1 MRRAKTLTAASY
13 YLLAISYSLSLLLS
27 LSADWL
33 ATPFSA
39 VYTPPVGTATLTA
52 TGAVTHAAA
61 ALTGQRLY
69 LTATAG
75 AILPAPTATA
85 QTVALAAT
93 GAVTRVFHPVTGAC
107 VYATATVTDILP
119 ATSPAAQT
127 SVYTCLTNHPTLTR
141 TNCNAALMLVRSLTA
156 TVLPPTRQN
165 AVTVGY
171 HTLADTNRVT
181 ILGALTNGQTLTVSA
196 TLTNHV
202 ITLTRGPGVTN
213 LPAVTATW
221 YVADPTNNLLS
232 LASAPAASPGTL
244 TALGTPGNGTTA
256 LTSGWLPTNTILVL
270 TRPAAVT
277 NLPTLSIVRHVQPAT
292 TNTATLAIVSADD
305 SATNTLAALTD
316 GQTASL
322 SAEWAETTDTL
333 MLTLS
338 AGVTNLPSVT
348 LGHYPS
354 PVTTNLAVL
363 SAADAWKLHGLS
375 ALADPQPAAET
386 NGLALTATYA
396 AAPSAYALAT
406 LTNAASYAPS
416 APLWLFSADVLAVT
430 ATRVTNAVPLRGIL
444 ERQLPR
450 Y

>member
-1 MRRAKTLTAASY
+1 MRRALTATNY
-13 YLLAISYSLSLLLS
+13 YLLAISYSLLLSLS

-33 ATPFSA
+33 ATPLSA
-39 VYTPPVGTATLTA
+39 TYTPPVGAAALTA
-52 TGAVTHAAA
+52 TGTHTHAAA

-69 LTATAG
+69 ISAA
-75 AILPAPTATA
+75 AAAVLPAPDAVA

-93 GAVTRVFHPVTGAC
+93 GTVTRVFHPVTGAC
-107 VYATATVTDILP
+107 VYATATVTGILP

-141 TNCNAALMLVRSLTA
+141 TNCNNAVMLVRSLTA
-156 TVLPPTRQN
+156 SVLPADRRN

-181 ILGALTNGQTLTVSA
+181 TLGALTNGQTLTVSA

-202 ITLTRGPGVTN
+202 ITLVRSPGVTN

-221 YVADPTNNLLS
+221 YTADPTNNLLS
-232 LASAPAASPGTL
+232 LATASAASPGTL
-244 TALGTPGNGTTA
+244 TSIGTPGNGTTA
-256 LTSGWLPTNTILVL
+256 LLSGWMPTNTLLVL

-277 NLPTLSIVRHVQPAT
+277 NLPTLSIVRHVQPAS
-292 TNTATLAIVSADD
+292 TNTVTLALVNSDASATNNLATLAS
-305 SATNTLAALTD
+305 
-316 GQTASL
+316 GQTAAL

-333 MLTLS
+333 LLTRS
-338 AGVTNLPSVT
+338 AGVTNLPTVT
-348 LGHYPS
+348 LSHYPS
-354 PVTTNLAVL
+354 PVTTNLATL
-363 SAADAWKLHGLS
+363 SAADAWKLHGLA
-375 ALADPQPAAET
+375 ALADPQPAADT
-386 NGLALTATYA
+386 NGLSLTATYA
-396 AAPSAYALAT
+396 AAPSAATLAG
-406 LTNAASYAPS
+406 LTNAATAYAPS
-416 APLWLFSADVLAVT
+416 SPLWLFSADVLSVT